1 MRDGGFD
8 HHVAELFA
16 ASINK
21 TDGKQ
26 APRWKTACL
35 FGTPITE
42 NECGSLTEP
51 RDASDN
57 TDPRLTARSPATPRG
72 IFGK

>member
-8 HHVAELFA
+8 HHFAELFA

-21 TDGKQ
+21 TCCKQ

-42 NECGSLTEP
+42 NECICLTKP
-51 RDASDN
+51 REASDN
-57 TDPRLTARSPATPRG
+57 TDPRLTARSPATLRG
-72 IFGK
+72 VFGK